1 MARSVPVMRARAAH
15 PQVHLLGEGPTW
27 DAGRQV
33 ARWVDIQGGTL
44 HEGVLRDGSL
54 EPRVLHRRQPALA
67 AALHTTEGGFL
78 LATTSSLVHLD
89 ADGTERTLLRLVP
102 DGVRSRLN
110 DGAADPA
117 GRYLVGSMALDDRTG
132 QERLWRLEHDGRV
145 TVLDDDLT
153 LSNGLGW
160 SPDGGVLYSTDTS
173 AGRVWA
179 RDYDP
184 SDGRTGP
191 RRACLDLGEESP
203 DGLTVDA
210 EGNLWVAVY
219 SAGEVRCHAPGGQ
232 LLEVVEVGPLPTTS
246 CAFVGPDLGTLLVTT
261 ASEDQEHPDAGK
273 LFTVEPG
280 VTGLPTVA
288 WTPVQS

>member
-1 MARSVPVMRARAAH
+1 MRARVAH
-15 PQVHLLGEGPTW
+15 AQVHVLGEGPTW
-27 DAGRQV
+27 DTGDQV
-33 ARWVDIQGGTL
+33 ARWVDIQRGTL
-44 HEGVLRDGSL
+44 HEGRLQEGAL
-54 EPRVLHRRQPALA
+54 ETSVLHRREPALA
-67 AALHTTEGGFL
+67 AAVHTTEGGFL
-78 LATTSSLVHLD
+78 LATSTSLVHLD
-89 ADGTERTLLRLVP
+89 AAGAERTVARLVP
-102 DGVRSRLN
+102 EGVRSRLN

-117 GRYLVGSMALDDRTG
+117 GRYLAGSMALDDRTG

-184 SDGRTGP
+184 DTGRTGP
-191 RRACLDLGEESP
+191 RRPCLDLGEESP

-210 EGNLWVAVY
+210 AGSLWVAVY
-219 SAGEVRCHAPGGQ
+219 SAGEVRCHAPDGR
-232 LLEVVEVGPLPTTS
+232 LLEVVEVGALPATS
-246 CAFVGPDLGTLLVTT
+246 CAFVGPTLETLLVTT
-261 ASEDQEHPDAGK
+261 ASEEQEHPDAGK

-280 VTGLPTVA
+280 VVGLPTVP
-288 WTPVQS
+288 WTPVRT